1 MSLCTD
7 DTTTYSDS
15 TLSDVF
21 SRPNVTP
28 ALPGN
33 SPGAGDRTGAPYNL
47 LTPGYLTGYI
57 NQLSNN
63 GKIPRSPPA
72 DISLSGT
79 NSEIARGK
87 ITKYITDAEIMKIDL
102 LAEYCFYNSRYHY
115 AMRIL
120 IRLIADATAGTMTD
134 STRITSLTQSA
145 IMLNQKLTDL
155 TQIVNAITVH
165 LYQSSHG
172 LTTTINDLN
181 TKIDGYAAKLREHAL
196 ILQSEAP
203 AAELSKRMVE
213 FTREKSLASN
223 NLLSFY
229 FFMDVVA
236 LGILFY
242 VYKAS

>member
-1 MSLCTD
+1 M
-7 DTTTYSDS
+7 
-15 TLSDVF
+15 
-21 SRPNVTP
+21 PNVTP
-28 ALPGN
+28 ALPES
-33 SPGAGDRTGAPYNL
+33 SPGSGDRSGAPYNL
-47 LTPGYLTGYI
+47 LTKGYLEGRI
-57 NQLSNN
+57 NQLANN
-63 GKIPRSPPA
+63 GKIPRSPPVE
-72 DISLSGT
+72 ISLSGT
-79 NSEIARGK
+79 KSDVARGK
-87 ITKYITDAEIMKIDL
+87 ITKYITDAELMKKEL
-102 LAEYCFYNSRYHY
+102 LAEYCFYNGRYRY
-115 AMRIL
+115 AMKTL

-155 TQIVNAITVH
+155 TQIVNEITVY

-181 TKIDGYAAKLREHAL
+181 TQIDAYAKKLQEHAA